1 MATLGLKARVEKER
15 QTSDSVIDWLCH
27 DDSMLIKPQQVITP
41 ILARNQ
47 KNKIYSQ
54 LPQLWKDYTTRQELH
69 KSDYASK
76 REASKEVRQQS
87 ELRVSLRGLF
97 IACRARDAYIFSNI
111 AQGFDT
117 LQSITE
123 ARIETEDYR
132 DLMQRG
138 LMRLPIASSLN
149 LPLIDQVN
157 DHAKL
162 DRAYGTPRPT
172 YLATMGIVMKSLIEF
187 DRDAPTVLIP
197 APTTSDN
204 DLEIWSRPQE

>member
-1 MATLGLKARVEKER
+1 MATLGLKARLVKER
-15 QTSDSVIDWLCH
+15 QATDSVIDWLCH

-41 ILARNQ
+41 IVARNQ

-87 ELRVSLRGLF
+87 ELRVCLRGLF

-111 AQGFDT
+111 AQGLDSS
-117 LQSITE
+117 QSIAE

-132 DLMQRG
+132 GLLQRG
-138 LMRLPIASSLN
+138 LMRLPLASTLS
-149 LPLIDQVN
+149 LPLVDQVN

-172 YLATMGIVMKSLIEF
+172 YLATMGIVIKSLIEF
-187 DRDAPTVLIP
+187 DREASSVLIP
-197 APTTSDN
+197 GPTTSDK
-204 DLEIWSRPQE
+204 DLAIWSRSQE